1 MLNVMSRLL
10 NLKKIDQLYPN
21 RAKYTPLTYK
31 YTLNVYNKMHPTVMK
46 YRETEKRITKAI
58 LSSLSKIFILSLI
71 RQWQLYLEGTHL
83 KWSYVMICKLIPQIY
98 RSFSFHYLCIVFISL
113 FEMKRFHSTI
123 CASSSQFINTH
134 CTFPT

>member
-46 YRETEKRITKAI
+46 YRETENRITKAI
-58 LSSLSKIFILSLI
+58 LSSLSKIFILSLAI
-71 RQWQLYLEGTHL
+71 RQCQLYLEGTHL
-83 KWSYVMICKLIPQIY
+83 
-98 RSFSFHYLCIVFISL
+98 ISGPML
-113 FEMKRFHSTI
+113 
-123 CASSSQFINTH
+123 
-134 CTFPT
+134 